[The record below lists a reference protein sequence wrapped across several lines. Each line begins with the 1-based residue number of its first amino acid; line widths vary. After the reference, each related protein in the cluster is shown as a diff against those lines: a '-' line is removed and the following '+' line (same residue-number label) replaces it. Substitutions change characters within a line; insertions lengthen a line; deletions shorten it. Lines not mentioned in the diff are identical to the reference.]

1 VGILRKRAN
10 ARGLGLWSRC
20 LGIAAA
26 GVLGAAVLSACGSP
40 SATQGAA
47 QDISAGIAAQDA
59 GQYASATKYYDKAL
73 AIEPK
78 SAVALYNLGDV
89 EQLENLD
96 SLAQT
101 HYQAA
106 LAVDPNF
113 ISALYNLATVEASSS
128 PTTAKALYLQVI
140 KLSPKDANAHFNLGY
155 VLITLGQRK
164 AGLSEINRG
173 IQLNPDLASR
183 VGKGIKTTT
192 TTATTTTT
200 TTVP

>member
-1 VGILRKRAN
+1 MSILRKRSAEQ
-10 ARGLGLWSRC
+10 RSKLWPR
-20 LGIAAA
+20 LITVAVV
-26 GVLGAAVLSACGSP
+26 GVLGGATLAACGSP
-40 SATQGAA
+40 SATSGAT

-59 GQYASATKYYDKAL
+59 GQYASATKYYSKAL

-96 SLAQT
+96 AAAKS

-106 LAVDPNF
+106 IAIDPTF

-128 PTTAKALYLQVI
+128 PASAKALYEQVI
-140 KLSPKDANAHFNLGY
+140 SLSPKDANAHFNLGY
-155 VLITLGQRK
+155 VLISLGLKK

-183 VGKGIKTTT
+183 VGTTT
-192 TTATTTTT
+192 TTA
-200 TTVP
+200 P

>member
-1 VGILRKRAN
+1 MSVTAV
-10 ARGLGLWSRC
+10 
-20 LGIAAA
+20 
-26 GVLGAAVLSACGSP
+26 GVLGAGVLSACGSP
-40 SATQGAA
+40 SATQGVA
-47 QDISAGIAAQDA
+47 QDISAGIAAQGA

-96 SLAQT
+96 AAAKS
-101 HYQAA
+101 HYEAA
-106 LAVDPNF
+106 LAIDPSF

-128 PTTAKALYLQVI
+128 PESAKALYEQVI

-155 VLITLGQRK
+155 VLISLGLKK
-164 AGLSEINRG
+164 AGLTEINRG

-183 VGKGIKTTT
+183 VGTTT
-192 TTATTTTT
+192 TTA
-200 TTVP
+200 P